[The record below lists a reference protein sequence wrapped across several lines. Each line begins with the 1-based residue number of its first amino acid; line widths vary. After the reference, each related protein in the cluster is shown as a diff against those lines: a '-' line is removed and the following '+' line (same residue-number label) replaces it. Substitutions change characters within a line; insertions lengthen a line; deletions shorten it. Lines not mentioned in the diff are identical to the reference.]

1 MIWVQGQASMNAL
14 QKVWHASSNFKVSCY
29 RTASGAGIAEGA
41 GSNDGKKQGNPPSST
56 RSAGSADAAQSN
68 HRVAF
73 RTLAGVAA
81 RACGCRKPAARRRR
95 FKSAGRAQPR
105 SFLRLKEKPRVDA
118 RGSMLQL
125 WIRPWPG
132 GFRCWPI
139 RRPERRTPR
148 LPGFAPAPPSAG
160 APACPRSSAAPACER
175 PRRAGSC
182 HGH

>member
-1 MIWVQGQASMNAL
+1 MNAVL
-14 QKVWHASSNFKVSCY
+14 GRLARFWQSQEHLLSNCQQGGVVKDAC
-29 RTASGAGIAEGA
+29 
-41 GSNDGKKQGNPPSST
+41 SNNRQRQDHSPPSA
-56 RSAGSADAAQSN
+56 RSPGGADASQPD

-73 RTLAGVAA
+73 RQLAGIVA
-81 RACGCRKPAARRRR
+81 RARGQRNPAGRNRR
-95 FKSAGRAQPR
+95 FEFIALAQRR
-105 SFLRLKEKPRVDA
+105 SFLRLKAKPRDDA
-118 RGSMLQL
+118 RGFVYSCCF
-125 WIRPWPG
+125 RPWPG

-148 LPGFAPAPPSAG
+148 LPGSAPAPPSAG